1 MAVGVLSRGV
11 LLPGWGGRGAA
22 GRLRLL
28 FGWVSG
34 RGAAGWLPVLVWSGR
49 LVEGRLPALVCL
61 QARGRGAVAA
71 LWRARVLHTPL
82 T

>member
-49 LVEGRLPALVCL
+49 LVEGRLPALHTIL
-61 QARGRGAVAA
+61 QASGRGAVAA
-71 LWRARVLHTPL
+71 LWCAHVL
-82 T
+82 